1 MGRGGCQQ
9 GEAARR
15 APPTRARQR
24 SSSKKIKAR
33 TAALEGEMSTT
44 IKDLKDEEEDDLKQ
58 GEEDEEEGEESEDE
72 DYCPNPASEDEDE
85 DSDEGV
91 YDDDIPEVGG
101 GGGAKKP
108 AAAGKKRGAAKAGAK
123 EKKGKGAR
131 PAKRQK
137 GGIALEEDDDA
148 EPSFDAEPPAAA
160 EEEPT
165 AEEPAVEKKTSS
177 VDDLWASMK
186 EESAPKKPPAKSSVD
201 DLWAELNGG
210 SSGGKSSVSAAAS
223 SKTTDGG
230 GVGAAKPAGAASGGL
245 DIKALLAKTGAK
257 AGASS
262 SAATGKMVEIKQR
275 MDFCGEEIIVTKKVR
290 EGSAEELAYR
300 QQGISKVSGAAAGDA
315 PKAKMADLGEST
327 LGAGLGSG
335 GSKNELVSG
344 ALAAASQLRK
354 TMLKNP
360 AMGAP
365 SSFAAVPG
373 GLRTDS
379 SLEFKGGLSA
389 LPSGPTG
396 LAGLAAAKPTGLQ
409 GLLANLDGKK
419 KMSTMEKSKFD
430 WGNAKSKMDDQTRDD
445 MERFAKDGYI
455 AKQAFLART
464 DERQAEVARSNR
476 RKGMGLK
483 D

>member
-165 AEEPAVEKKTSS
+165 EEPAVEKKTSS

-300 QQGISKVSGAAAGDA
+300 QQGISKVSGAAPGDA